1 MKIIN
6 ILTFIY
12 IIILY
17 HFTKDNNPLLLT
29 ISFSL
34 FLIYYSITSSNKI
47 KELLSYY
54 HSRKYNYTE
63 YKTLKYITLLILI
76 FTILLGVISYIIS
89 IIINIKELFKVL
101 ITMNIFLCI
110 YLIIK
115 LINNYL
121 NILNYKKNI
130 LLNTYKITTIILSV
144 ILIIISPKIKLI
156 DYQKIILVYLL
167 PVLIGIILLIITYI
181 SVLRKKTNK
190 QKKRE
195 EVKINYLKD
204 IKNSLI
210 DNKTIIIYNLVSSSY
225 IYIGIIILYYIMLK
239 KYHYDYKDI
248 SIYITNTYLYGILLI
263 YYINIIIKKIYQKE
277 INSINE
283 ENIQDKL
290 HKVLNKLLNTLLSL
304 AILLLIIATPINNIL
319 FKNSYNFIISLVP
332 LLFIYTIY
340 DFTINLN
347 INITSRKNTIYL
359 LQIGL
364 LISIIFQVPLINSA
378 YRMGYSLES
387 GSVSSIILGMIISIT
402 ISIILITKKYKISPL
417 DNFKNILNIIY
428 ENIILCLILVLFTL
442 VIKVDTTTKLSSIL
456 TIIFYIFIT
465 IIYYIIKKIILPK
478 KIK

>member
-17 HFTKDNNPLLLT
+17 HFTKDNNSLLLT

-34 FLIYYSITSSNKI
+34 FLIYYSILSSNKI

-54 HSRKYNYTE
+54 HSKKYNYTE
-63 YKTLKYITLLILI
+63 YKTLKYISLLILI
-76 FTILLGVISYIIS
+76 FTSLIGVISYIIS

-101 ITMNIFLCI
+101 IAMSIFMCI

-121 NILNYKKNI
+121 NILGYKKNI
-130 LLNTYKITTIILSV
+130 LLNIYKITAIILSI
-144 ILIIISPKIKLI
+144 ILIIISPHIKII
-156 DYQKIILVYLL
+156 DYQKIIMIYLL
-167 PVLIGIILLIITYI
+167 PALIGIILIIITYI
-181 SVLRKKTNK
+181 LVLRKKRKN

-204 IKNSLI
+204 IKKSLI
-210 DNKTIIIYNLVSSSY
+210 DNKSIIIYNLVSSSY

-239 KYHYDYKDI
+239 RYHYDYKDI

-263 YYINIIIKKIYQKE
+263 YYIHIIIKKIYQKD
-277 INSINE
+277 INNINE
-283 ENIQDKL
+283 ENIQDKF
-290 HKVLNKLLNTLLSL
+290 HKVLNKLINALLTVT
-304 AILLLIIATPINNIL
+304 IVLLIISGPINNLL
-319 FKNSYNFIISLVP
+319 FKCDYNFIISLVP

-359 LQIGL
+359 LVIGL
-364 LISIIFQVPLINSA
+364 ITSIIFEIPFINSA

-387 GSVSSIILGMIISIT
+387 GSVSSIMLGMIISIT
-402 ISIILITKKYKISPL
+402 ISIILITKKYKIFLL

-442 VIKVDTTTKLSSIL
+442 VVKVDTSSVISSIL

>member
-76 FTILLGVISYIIS
+76 FTIPLGVISYIIS
-89 IIINIKELFKVL
+89 IIISIKELFKVL

-130 LLNTYKITTIILSV
+130 LLNTYKIISLILSI

-156 DYQKIILVYLL
+156 DYQKIILIYLL
-167 PVLIGIILLIITYI
+167 PILIGIIILIITHI
-181 SVLRKKTNK
+181 LVLRKKTNK

-204 IKNSLI
+204 IKKSLI
-210 DNKTIIIYNLVSSSY
+210 DNKSIIIYNLVLSSY

-248 SIYITNTYLYGILLI
+248 SIHITNTYLYGMLLI
-263 YYINIIIKKIYQKE
+263 YYIHIIIKKTYQKE
-277 INSINE
+277 INNINE
-283 ENIQDKL
+283 ENIQDKF
-290 HKVLNKLLNTLLSL
+290 HKILNKLLNTLLTL
-304 AILLLIIATPINNIL
+304 AILLLIISTPINNLL
-319 FKNSYNFIISLVP
+319 FKSNYNFIISLIP
-332 LLFIYTIY
+332 LLIIYPVY
-340 DFTINLN
+340 SFTINLN
-347 INITSRKNTIYL
+347 INITNRKKTIYL
-359 LQIGL
+359 LLIGL
-364 LISIIFQVPLINSA
+364 LISIIFQIPLINSA

-387 GSVSSIILGMIISIT
+387 GSVSSIVLGMITSIT
-402 ISIILITKKYKISPL
+402 ISIILITQKYKISPL

-442 VIKVDTTTKLSSIL
+442 VVKVDTTTILSSIL

-465 IIYYIIKKIILPK
+465 IIYYITKKIILPK